1 MRILS
6 HRGWWLRTAEHNTPA
21 AFTRSFSAGYGTE
34 TDLRDRDGSLVIS
47 HDPARSG
54 ALPLGEFLDQHQAHD
69 PSLPL
74 ALNIKADGLAP
85 LLAAQLRTHPLADYF
100 CFDMSVPET
109 RRYAAAGLRFFTR
122 QSEFEPAPAFLDQ
135 AEGVWIDAF
144 EREWIDH
151 ALIAAHLA
159 AGRRV
164 CLVSPELH
172 GRDPHAFW
180 RLLRTFPLLSSSS
193 LLICTDLVDQTSTQL
208 KTS

>member
-21 AFTRSFSAGYGTE
+21 AFTRSFTAGYGTA
-34 TDLRDRDGSLVIS
+34 TDVRDRDGSLVIS

-54 ALPLGEFLDQHQAHD
+54 ALPLAEFLEQHRAHD

-74 ALNIKADGLAP
+74 ALNIKADGLVP
-85 LLAAQLRTHPLADYF
+85 LLAAQLRAHALADYF
-100 CFDMSVPET
+100 CFGMSVPEML
-109 RRYAAAGLRFFTR
+109 RYAAAGMRFFTR
-122 QSEFEPAPAFLDQ
+122 QSELEPAPAFLDQ
-135 AEGVWIDAF
+135 AEGVWIDGL

-151 ALIAAHLA
+151 AVIAGHLH

-172 GRDPHAFW
+172 GRDPHGLW
-180 RLLRTFPLLSSSS
+180 RLLETFPLSPSPS
-193 LLICTDLVDQTSTQL
+193 LLICTDLVDQTSTRL